1 MSNDND
7 NNEEDEIKT
16 KRTTFNVDIEDTTKN
31 QNNTIQRRN
40 SVLARNRRFS
50 QFEIVKNTTKKDD
63 TTDSINVDSPS
74 KDYMKKNSKMIV
86 LNKKKKKKGKKKK
99 MM

>member
-31 QNNTIQRRN
+31 QNNAIPRRN
-40 SVLARNRRFS
+40 SVLAKNRRFS
-50 QFEIVKNTTKKDD
+50 KFEIVKNTTKKDD
-63 TTDSINVDSPS
+63 TTDSINVDSTS
-74 KDYMKKNSKMIV
+74 KDYMKKN
-86 LNKKKKKKGKKKK
+86 
-99 MM
+99 